1 MILTLLFCMFG
12 GIFTKSLPDI
22 NRDLTYVLEEFQ
34 KYEIETP
41 KGFNESIHELNI
53 LCSEIFENR
62 NLKGKT
68 HYGYNPFEELT
79 DLIRL
84 FIEKYFNMYNSFE
97 EFFEKWQKGEI
108 EISES
113 IGNNSTESNSTSEEL
128 QEDESFVDESSFE
141 ESNSTIEEFSKDESS
156 IDELP
161 EESNSTQLTYPKEL
175 LKLYEDIIEY
185 MKLELYPALVYF
197 KYFTEE
203 IADVI
208 NHKTLAINYELFL
221 NRLKFDMTPEGIE
234 FRNAN
239 NSYFKLFKEFN
250 NSIEEVIED
259 YNFQPE
265 KLFNETN
272 QKYILN
278 KTLSE
283 LENVFNRKR
292 TIKQNSKEELD
303 RKFNDL
309 LSKFDLL
316 DSCVEKNETVINPPM
331 PNTYN
336 GSSLISTIIIAM
348 FLLLL
353 F

>member
-12 GIFTKSLPDI
+12 GLFAKSLPDI

-41 KGFNESIHELNI
+41 QGFNESIHELNT
-53 LCSEIFENR
+53 LCSEIFENG
-62 NLKGKT
+62 NLKGKV
-68 HYGYNPFEELT
+68 HHVFNPFEELT
-79 DLIRL
+79 NLIQL
-84 FIEKYFNMYNSFE
+84 FVEKYFNMYNSFE
-97 EFFEKWQKGEI
+97 EFFEKWQKGEV
-108 EISES
+108 EVSES
-113 IGNNSTESNSTSEEL
+113 IGNNSTDSNYTSEELPENNSTESNSTSEEL
-128 QEDESFVDESSFE
+128 PEDESSVDEPSV
-141 ESNSTIEEFSKDESS
+141 DE
-156 IDELP
+156 IP
-161 EESNSTQLTYPKEL
+161 EESNSTQLTYPEEL

-185 MKLELYPALVYF
+185 MKFELYPALMYF

-208 NHKTLAINYELFL
+208 NHKSLGINYELFL
-221 NRLKFDMTPEGIE
+221 NRLKFDMTLEGVE
-234 FRNAN
+234 FRNSN

-250 NSIEEVIED
+250 NSIEEIIED

-265 KLFNETN
+265 KLFNETD

-278 KTLSE
+278 KTLTE

-292 TIKQNSKEELD
+292 SIKQNSEEELN

-316 DSCVEKNETVINPPM
+316 DSCVEKNETVINPEI
-331 PNTYN
+331 PNTNN
-336 GSSLISTIIIAM
+336 GSSFISTIILAM
-348 FLLLL
+348 FLLVL